1 MIPGIGTSEVCR
13 RRLPG
18 DFCAPV
24 IRYGYARKCRYGRR
38 GTKIGQHITEHG
50 DLLISCRP
58 CAHTEIPGK
67 AVLAGDIVA
76 DSVGGKE
83 RTAVDVVDSAAG
95 AAAFRRGVD
104 RARCFTVAQ
113 INHKTHI
120 ECVYT
125 PRVFHRSGEAVSY
138 LNSFGMFGRGR
149 PVVCDTACTEAK
161 LIFLLT
167 QRLKFRNIVGGSSGI
182 RPIGE
187 RVALGVFRQYMA
199 VQYRQSLCLS
209 RCNVFLVGFVVQYR
223 KLIIILAVKHGVD
236 RLPGDHQGNGISLA
250 EVKIALLRVIKRV
263 IICCC
268 RHAVQHHG
276 IIAAGIE

>member
-18 DFCAPV
+18 NFCAPV
-24 IRYGYARKCRYGRR
+24 IRYGYARKCRYGRC
-38 GTKIGQHITEHG
+38 GAKTGQYIAEYRNF
-50 DLLISCRP
+50 LISCRP
-58 CAHTEIPGK
+58 CTHTEIPCK
-67 AVLAGDIVA
+67 AVLAGNIIA

-83 RTAVDVVDSAAG
+83 RTAVDIVDRAAG

-187 RVALGVFRQYMA
+187 RVALGILRQDMA

-209 RCNVFLVGFVVQYR
+209 RCNVFLVGFVIQHR
-223 KLIIILAVKHGVD
+223 KLIIIFTVKHCVN
-236 RLPGDHQGNGISLA
+236 RLTRNHQCDSIFLA
-250 EVKIALLRVIKRV
+250 EVKFALSGVIK
-263 IICCC
+263 
-268 RHAVQHHG
+268 
-276 IIAAGIE
+276 